1 MQVRAAVSL
10 HNALLD
16 RVLRLPPTFFDT
28 NPSGRILNRFS
39 RDTEIMDAVLP
50 TSLIQVG
57 ACVTSYFGILIV
69 ISVATPWFVLMLPPV
84 TVVYYFIQRYYIPS
98 ARELQR
104 LESVTRSPIYSGF
117 SESVN
122 GITTIRSYAREAHFT
137 RMEDR
142 RIACNGLMYLT
153 QRAAAQWLSVRLD
166 CMGLTVLTAA
176 GLLAVASDVS
186 PSLAGLSLTYALDL
200 TKFLKFGTRIAS
212 KTETDFNSV
221 ERIVE
226 YLDVRALPAA
236 ALAMPAKLSPRPR
249 AARGCAVPCCAA
261 CSPAPVCAQFCL
273 ACAHVSS
280 TCGRVSPGQSAGG
293 HPPIPV

>member
-1 MQVRAAVSL
+1 MNLRAHRQLLRSSNVVAVQVRAAVSL
-10 HNALLD
+10 HNTLLD
-16 RVLRLPPTFFDT
+16 RVLRLPPSFFDT

-57 ACVTSYFGILIV
+57 ACITSYFGILIV
-69 ISVATPWFVLMLPPV
+69 ISIATPWFVLMLPPV
-84 TVVYYFIQRYYIPS
+84 TVIYYFVQRYYIPS

-137 RMEDR
+137 HMEDS
-142 RIACNGLMYLT
+142 RISCNGLMYLT

-166 CMGLTVLTAA
+166 FMGLTVLTAA
-176 GLLAVASDVS
+176 GLLAVASDIS

-226 YLDVRALPAA
+226 YLDVRPRVGLALIDAA
-236 ALAMPAKLSPRPR
+236 PCVRYRRLAHDS
-249 AARGCAVPCCAA
+249 V
-261 CSPAPVCAQFCL
+261 AQRCMH
-273 ACAHVSS
+273 AD
-280 TCGRVSPGQSAGG
+280 R
-293 HPPIPV
+293 